1 VRPSTWWVRYPFASR
16 RPSKVRTVDSLR
28 GRSGA
33 SSSRTYS
40 ALAEPR
46 LQITSMIRPSR
57 SVRGGRKRP
66 PGVLRFVM
74 LHSVAL
80 TRTAVKRKIDLV
92 NAAFYSMGVMGY
104 EILTGEG
111 PYRSPQ

>member
-1 VRPSTWWVRYPFASR
+1 
-16 RPSKVRTVDSLR
+16 
-28 GRSGA
+28 
-33 SSSRTYS
+33 
-40 ALAEPR
+40 
-46 LQITSMIRPSR
+46 
-57 SVRGGRKRP
+57 
-66 PGVLRFVM
+66 M